1 ELQPYKQ
8 RQIQGSFARCAQ
20 GDASEI
26 ACSSVAARVASR
38 YAGELSSLRRGAGG
52 GYGLLSAL
60 RRPATDARARAA
72 VGGSRRRAARG
83 RGQHRRDSST
93 SAPRRGLEDR
103 DPIFSRRGGSRRAA
117 ESGRGEG
124 RPAVVAERA
133 VAAECVD
140 DYARSLP

>member
-60 RRPATDARARAA
+60 RRAATDARARAA
-72 VGGSRRRAARG
+72 VGGSRGRAARG
-83 RGQHRRDSST
+83 RGQHGRDSST
-93 SAPRRGLEDR
+93 SAARRGLEDS
-103 DPIFSRRGGSRRAA
+103 DPVRRGCGGGRRGV

-124 RPAVVAERA
+124 RPAVIAKRA

-140 DYARSLP
+140 